1 MEFEVN
7 FSMCPGTIG
16 LLKDL
21 RGSLEITAISE
32 EKGKCEGINKLT
44 LRLMIF
50 MFYRSLTPSPH
61 THTLTHTHSHTDED
75 SPPLYTVNSCAV
87 STPPPRETKLPSNS
101 MVAYEDMTAKSSPR
115 MKGNPPRAAP
125 LVSKY
130 AVC

>member
-1 MEFEVN
+1 MKVFTKFEVN

-32 EKGKCEGINKLT
+32 EKGRCEGMNKLT

-50 MFYRSLTPSPH
+50 VLPFPSLFPP
-61 THTLTHTHSHTDED
+61 THTHSHTDED

-87 STPPPRETKLPSNS
+87 TSPLPRETKLPSNS

-125 LVSKY
+125 LVSKC